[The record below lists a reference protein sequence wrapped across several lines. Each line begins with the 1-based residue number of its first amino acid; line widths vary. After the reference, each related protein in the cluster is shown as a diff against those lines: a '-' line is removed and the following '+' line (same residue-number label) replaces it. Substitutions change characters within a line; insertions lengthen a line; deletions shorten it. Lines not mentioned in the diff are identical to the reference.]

1 MLIDG
6 FTTLAQILNFLV
18 LVFLLQRFLYRP
30 IREAV
35 QQRQQTINQRLQ
47 EAAQKSEQ
55 AEAEAEHYRQEQR
68 ELEAEREQ
76 LLAMIRSEVETQR
89 QHGLR
94 QVEKEAEA
102 ERQRWHQSLIQEQE
116 QFRQCLRREMAT
128 QSLQMLGHMLQDLA
142 NRSLEEQMIQRFLTH
157 LQNIDGE
164 ERRQLVEEMQQSSEP
179 VLIRTAFDL
188 GETAQQDLIIALHTW
203 AGVALP
209 LVVETQPDLICG
221 VELRTVSH
229 RLSWTAADYLGNL
242 DHRLTATLISPL
254 SPGIIADG

>member
-30 IREAV
+30 ISEAV

-89 QHGLR
+89 QHGLQ

-102 ERQRWHQSLIQEQE
+102 ERQRWHQYLIQEQA
-116 QFRQCLRREMAT
+116 QFRQRLRREMAT
-128 QSLQMLGHMLQDLA
+128 QSLQMLAHILQDLA
-142 NRSLEEQMIQRFLTH
+142 DRSLEEQMIQRFLSH
-157 LQNIDGE
+157 LQNIESE
-164 ERRQLVEEMQQSSEP
+164 ERQQLVEEMQQSSDP
-179 VLIRTAFDL
+179 VVIRTAFEL
-188 GETAQQDLIIALHTW
+188 GETAQQDLISALHTW

-209 LVVETQPDLICG
+209 LIFETQPDLICG

-229 RLSWTAADYLGNL
+229 RLSWTTSDYLGNL
-242 DHRLTATLISPL
+242 DHRLTATLMSPL
-254 SPGIIADG
+254 PPGVIADA

>member
-30 IREAV
+30 ISEAV

-55 AEAEAEHYRQEQR
+55 AETEAEHYRQQQR

-76 LLAMIRSEVETQR
+76 LLAMIRLEVETQR
-89 QHGLR
+89 QHGLQ

-102 ERQRWHQSLIQEQE
+102 ERQRWHQYLIQEQQ
-116 QFRQCLRREMAT
+116 QFRQRLRREMSS
-128 QSLQMLGHMLQDLA
+128 QSLQMLAHMLQDLA
-142 NRSLEEQMIQRFLTH
+142 NRSLEEQMIQRFLSH
-157 LQNIDGE
+157 LQSMDGA
-164 ERRQLVEEMQQSSEP
+164 ERQQWVEEMQQSHDP
-179 VLIRTAFDL
+179 VVIRTAFDL
-188 GETAQQDLIIALHTW
+188 GEIAQQDLITALQTW
-203 AGVALP
+203 AGVDLP
-209 LVVETQPDLICG
+209 LVFETQPELICG

-229 RLSWTAADYLGNL
+229 RLSWTTADYLGDL
-242 DHRLTATLISPL
+242 DHRLNATLLSPL
-254 SPGIIADG
+254 PT